1 MNRKRFIKALAWVTV
16 SACSSLS
23 ASQSFAEAM
32 PTEFL
37 GRWMVYSDKSPNEKC
52 DDAEGITVSNK
63 RVDWSVESPCGKIDN
78 VQRGQSADNVIVNMT
93 CVDAE
98 GSRSRKPLIF
108 RDAQIWLLFKIG
120 GRAFMTQTSMRDKTS
135 DLFKK
140 CD

>member
-63 RVDWSVESPCGKIDN
+63 RVDWSVESPYGKIDN

-98 GSRSRKPLIF
+98 GWKNGKP
-108 RDAQIWLLFKIG
+108 R
-120 GRAFMTQTSMRDKTS
+120 TSS
-135 DLFKK
+135 DLSGCADLVVFQ
-140 CD
+140 DWREGFYDAEFNER

>member
-1 MNRKRFIKALAWVTV
+1 MRLHLVTCLFGMATTWSNVAAGRSRRLGDIMNRKRFIKALAWVTV

-93 CVDAE
+93 CVGAE
-98 GSRSRKPLIF
+98 G
-108 RDAQIWLLFKIG
+108 
-120 GRAFMTQTSMRDKTS
+120 
-135 DLFKK
+135 
-140 CD
+140 